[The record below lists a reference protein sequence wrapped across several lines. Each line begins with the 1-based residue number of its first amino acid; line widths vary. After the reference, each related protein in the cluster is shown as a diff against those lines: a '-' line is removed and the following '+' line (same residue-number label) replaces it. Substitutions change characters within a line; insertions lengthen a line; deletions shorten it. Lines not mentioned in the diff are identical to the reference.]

1 MGRRNTVPGL
11 RHHRI
16 AQGCI
21 GLGMMLVV
29 WVAPAMASPASPAHL
44 PGATAASACDAAQAP
59 DGLCMTVHVRHSLL
73 RVGGPTRPGAIRAT
87 FQAPAPEG
95 DGTVPVVH
103 EGEYLEVCLRSR
115 DSGWI
120 TLWDYDA
127 EGAVVAQLP
136 NRWSPATEANG
147 NGVRVQAGQVLCVG
161 SDADR
166 YKIQLF
172 PPFGA
177 SRLNLHWTTSDVDQL
192 RPDMLGPSRSA
203 RQIVAQPIDGD
214 GANDSPAEQATF
226 RTLDWIYEVK
236 AKRSPSE

>member
-1 MGRRNTVPGL
+1 MAPRNTAPGL
-11 RHHRI
+11 RHQRF

-29 WVAPAMASPASPAHL
+29 WAARVTASAASPANL

-59 DGLCMTVHVRHSLL
+59 DGLCMTVHVRHSLPST
-73 RVGGPTRPGAIRAT
+73 GGRTRPGVIRTT

-95 DGTVPVVH
+95 DDAVPIVL

-136 NRWSPATEANG
+136 NRWSPATKANG

-172 PPFGA
+172 PPFGP
-177 SRLNLHWTTSDVDQL
+177 SRLHLHWTTSDADQL
-192 RPDMLGPSRSA
+192 RPEMLGASRSA
-203 RQIVAQPIDGD
+203 RQIVAEPLDGD
-214 GANDSPAEQATF
+214 GADEHASF
-226 RTLDWIYEVK
+226 RSLDWIYEVVPK
-236 AKRSPSE
+236 GSPGDR